1 MLTVVTSE
9 YMHDCMCVSACVYFC
24 MSVCACVRGS
34 LSVCYRLYAEE
45 VYARMAPHQL
55 PEILRLPL
63 EQTVLQVRAMRQH
76 PTHSCSRLTMSL
88 CLSVCLFLCF
98 SLSLCLSLYLSLS
111 FLPMWAWFA
120 CRSRAWGIRRRS
132 SCWGGYGIALPAH
145 ASIAGPHTAGCVCVC
160 TCVYF
165 CVCMCACV
173 CFALQISLSLALA
186 LSVY

>member
-1 MLTVVTSE
+1 
-9 YMHDCMCVSACVYFC
+9 MHVFMCVSACVYVC

-76 PTHSCSRLTMSL
+76 PTHSCSRLTMLL
-88 CLSVCLFLCF
+88 CLSVCLFLSLC
-98 SLSLCLSLYLSLS
+98 LSLCLSLSPSSQCGLGLFADQGPGAYVGAAAAGAGTASP
-111 FLPMWAWFA
+111 FLPMQASRGLTRLDA
-120 CRSRAWGIRRRS
+120 CVSVHLYTS
-132 SCWGGYGIALPAH
+132 VY
-145 ASIAGPHTAGCVCVC
+145 VCVR
-160 TCVYF
+160 VYVLLF
-165 CVCMCACV
+165 ES
-173 CFALQISLSLALA
+173 LSLSLALA